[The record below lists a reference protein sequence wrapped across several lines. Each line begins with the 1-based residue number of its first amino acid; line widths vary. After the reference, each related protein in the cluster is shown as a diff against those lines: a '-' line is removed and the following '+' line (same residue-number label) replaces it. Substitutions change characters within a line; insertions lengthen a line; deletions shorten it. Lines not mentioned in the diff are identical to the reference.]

1 MWEIEVRMPEAGVV
15 LENHG
20 LSPGGA
26 AQRFFTNELMRLSD
40 PYVPMRNSVLKN
52 SARVSDEGDAIIYE
66 TPYARY
72 LWYGKVM
79 VDPKTGKACM
89 VFTDKAT
96 GNVVFY
102 SRKDVQKVLTDR
114 DIKYHGGGLRGSK
127 WVERCW
133 IDNKD
138 ALCKATEDFINSGRG
153 G

>member
-1 MWEIEVRMPEAGVV
+1 MWTVDVNMPEAGEVFKRC
-15 LENHG
+15 G
-20 LSPGGA
+20 LDYGGDA
-26 AQRFFTNELMRLSD
+26 HRFFTNELMKLSR
-40 PYVPMRNSVLKN
+40 PYVPKRNGILNAKTFLDN
-52 SARVSDEGDAIIYE
+52 KGDAIIYD

-72 LWYGKVM
+72 LWYGKVW

-89 VFTDKAT
+89 VFTDKKT

-102 SRKDVQKVLTDR
+102 SRLHVKKVPTDR
-114 DIKYHGGGLRGSK
+114 DIKYHGGGLQGSR

-138 ALCKATEDFINSGRG
+138 ALCKALEDFVNSGRG